1 MLTKDNCN
9 LTQSSIERVKTFV
22 DWFIRSDFVETLT
35 SERDADFIN
44 EPERASRCSD
54 AAEHG
59 CDGKTHA
66 EVIDDWRDAFTYWL
80 RERAKDARRRC
91 WRHCEEWPCFEA
103 AVRAYFDSVEEW
115 HEKNGSLE
123 QEIG

>member
-1 MLTKDNCN
+1 MA
-9 LTQSSIERVKTFV
+9 SERIKAFI
-22 DWFIRSDFVETLT
+22 DWFIRSEFVTVEQ

-44 EPERASRCSD
+44 YPERAGRCYD

-66 EVIDDWRDAFTYWL
+66 EVIDDWREIFADWL
-80 RERAKDARRRC
+80 RERKRGRFGYT
-91 WRHCEEWPCFEA
+91 CFDEA
-103 AVRAYFDSVEEW
+103 VSGYFDELEAW
-115 HEKNGSLE
+115 HLKSGSLY

>member
-9 LTQSSIERVKTFV
+9 LTQSSVERVETFV

-35 SERDADFIN
+35 SDRDSDFIN
-44 EPERASRCSD
+44 EPERAARCRD

-80 RERAKDARRRC
+80 QERARDARRRC
-91 WRHCEEWPCFEA
+91 WRH
-103 AVRAYFDSVEEW
+103 
-115 HEKNGSLE
+115 
-123 QEIG
+123 